1 MNIKKLSALDKLA
14 RRAAPV
20 VDDEGKAVAIPLSK
34 IRFDPTQP
42 RQAFHHPDGRVATDD
57 EDGLAELAESIEKN
71 GLIHPITV
79 EPVGDGTYLVVV
91 GERRTRAYLKLGRPT
106 ILAKIREDLTH
117 PQKRLIYQVAENVNR
132 KDLPDAD
139 LAKSIRSLMEGTDE
153 VPPMNQSQIA
163 KELGKS
169 EGWVSRYVKFG
180 DEEQQRLWVLT
191 GIADT
196 VEKFYRLSILPM
208 PMQAEIQRRV
218 QLPEDDPQY
227 LAKPLLRSVIDGLA
241 QEAKA
246 AKRFIGVPLATQDVG
261 AAAAPRDTTGAVSA
275 NQEGAVPTS
284 DEASGVS
291 SDPVARAFA
300 EMAQQGQPASGQGRA
315 GAAQPGA
322 GTTSARGYTLSDD
335 VRAKILNA
343 ASVTVSDAQ
352 KMVAQPPVTVRV
364 PMASLQ
370 ALLRKLGPSDQDAL
384 TSLQLS
390 VNFPGPLAERIANT
404 LAGMVV
410 SPSEVT
416 AVVQNELAK
425 LQ

>member
-1 MNIKKLSALDKLA
+1 MNMKKLSALDKLA

-20 VDDEGKAVAIPLSK
+20 VDEDGKAVAIPLAK
-34 IRFDPTQP
+34 IRFDSTQP
-42 RQAFHHPDGRVATDD
+42 RQAFHHPDGRVAPVD
-57 EDGLAELAESIEKN
+57 EDGLTELAESIEEH

-106 ILAKIREDLTH
+106 ILAKIREDLTN
-117 PQKRLIYQVAENVNR
+117 PKKRLIYQVAENVNR
-132 KDLPDAD
+132 QDLSDAD

-153 VPPMNQSQIA
+153 VAPMNQSQIA
-163 KELGKS
+163 KALGKS

-196 VEKFYRLSILPM
+196 VEKLYRLSILPM

-218 QLPEDDPQY
+218 QLTEDDPEY

-241 QEAKA
+241 QEVKA
-246 AKRFIGVPLATQDVG
+246 AKRFAAMPPPSQGVGV
-261 AAAAPRDTTGAVSA
+261 AAAPRDAAGTTSA
-275 NQEGAVPTS
+275 QHGGGHGPF
-284 DEASGVS
+284 EAP

-300 EMAQQGQPASGQGRA
+300 EMAQQGQPKSEKGRA
-315 GAAQPGA
+315 DATQPGT
-322 GTTSARGYTLSDD
+322 GTPSAGYTLSDD
-335 VRAKILNA
+335 ARAKILNA
-343 ASVTVSDAQ
+343 ASVTVNDAQ
-352 KMVAQPPVTVRV
+352 KMVAQPPVTIRV
-364 PMASLQ
+364 PMTSLQ
-370 ALLRKLGPSDQDAL
+370 ALLQRLEPSDQDAL

-390 VNFPGPLAERIANT
+390 VNLPGPLAERIANT
-404 LAGMVV
+404 LAGVMV